1 MKSGRKDFELPEA
14 TEKWGWQYHH
24 TGIPTGKIMPDER
37 YLPQFKMYVSGFRT
51 SPFGIEWMR
60 FEEDSPVNM
69 LIRTVPHIAFV
80 IKDLDFELAN
90 RDLKVITA
98 PNPPSDGL
106 RVAMIEHNGAP
117 VELMEFS
124 TYPHK

>member
-1 MKSGRKDFELPEA
+1 
-14 TEKWGWQYHH
+14 
-24 TGIPTGKIMPDER
+24 MPDER

-60 FEEDSPVNM
+60 FEEDSPVKM
-69 LIRTVPHIAFV
+69 LIRTVPHLAFV
-80 IKDLDFELAN
+80 VKDLDFELAN

-106 RVAMIEHNGAP
+106 RVAMIEHNSAP